1 MNLKENDS
9 TEITLLGILKY
20 RPSTEMTGEVF
31 LSCIK
36 NIKGFKFF
44 VSAIAEHEKR
54 WEPEKEILPPRLTLS
69 EWKWRKEIKEKRIHY
84 NIIWLTS
91 FNKLPSEILLAR
103 VKAPLSFSSIYTY
116 QDLLQ
121 KETPIF
127 SSKSLGRNSFMFSQ
141 LHLPECCSHQ
151 SLGSSLKC
159 PIVQIPLR
167 ITLKSAYQ
175 SPEHR
180 DITPVLKGFK
190 WFSHLAVGIA
200 PAIQH
205 CQKEPNT
212 AQWPSQKHEPF
223 SVSSSISG
231 SRSCQRYTQSSKQ
244 QMGTHALNLEAAH
257 MDLCWQLVEVPSQS
271 WEPQNKAQH
280 LQREHFPLF
289 SLTIL
294 SMFILSVLTEKPCSI
309 HPMRRFTSFKRA
321 VRQNSPVGQL
331 SQPWLLLQSA
341 RRSSQSSKWLRIRIQ
356 MC

>member
-1 MNLKENDS
+1 MFQ
-9 TEITLLGILKY
+9 LLQNM
-20 RPSTEMTGEVF
+20 R
-31 LSCIK
+31 
-36 NIKGFKFF
+36 KGGSLRKKF
-44 VSAIAEHEKR
+44 SYPDLHCQNGNEEK
-54 WEPEKEILPPRLTLS
+54 KS
-69 EWKWRKEIKEKRIHY
+69 KKKRIRY

-103 VKAPLSFSSIYTY
+103 VKAPLSLSSIYTS

-167 ITLKSAYQ
+167 ITLKSPYQ

-180 DITPVLKGFK
+180 DITPVLKVFK

-205 CQKEPNT
+205 CRKEPNT
-212 AQWPSQKHEPF
+212 AQWPSQKHELF

-244 QMGTHALNLEAAH
+244 QMGTHALNLESAH

-280 LQREHFPLF
+280 LQREQFPLF
-289 SLTIL
+289 SLAIL
-294 SMFILSVLTEKPCSI
+294 SMFILSVLTEEPCSI

-331 SQPWLLLQSA
+331 SQPWLLLESA
-341 RRSSQSSKWLRIRIQ
+341 HRSSQSSKWLRKRIQ
-356 MC
+356 MY

>member
-1 MNLKENDS
+1 MFQ
-9 TEITLLGILKY
+9 LLQNM
-20 RPSTEMTGEVF
+20 R
-31 LSCIK
+31 
-36 NIKGFKFF
+36 KGGSLRKKF
-44 VSAIAEHEKR
+44 SHPDLRCQNGNEEK
-54 WEPEKEILPPRLTLS
+54 KS
-69 EWKWRKEIKEKRIHY
+69 KKKRIRY

-103 VKAPLSFSSIYTY
+103 VKAPLSFSSIYTS

-121 KETPIF
+121 KETPLF

-180 DITPVLKGFK
+180 DITHLKRLQMILPSCSWNSSCYTTLPKG
-190 WFSHLAVGIA
+190 
-200 PAIQH
+200 
-205 CQKEPNT
+205 PNT
-212 AQWPSQKHEPF
+212 AQWPSQKYELF

-244 QMGTHALNLEAAH
+244 QTGTHALNLEAAH

-289 SLTIL
+289 SLAIL
-294 SMFILSVLTEKPCSI
+294 SMFILSVLREEPCSI

-331 SQPWLLLQSA
+331 SQPWLLLESA
-341 RRSSQSSKWLRIRIQ
+341 RRSSQSSTWLRIQIQ
-356 MC
+356 MY